1 MRQKPSAFGWWMEG
15 SSEVVSLRLITPH
28 FLQLIQQ
35 FLKVTRSIRPE
46 MTIAFDIR
54 LESRFIRIKALLQE
68 IETLWN
74 VNRIQFSYSFSKR
87 GCKRWFSTKA
97 DLSFVVS
104 IVPNFQIGWIKVGGV
119 FTGIKLTDHF
129 LSQSAV
135 SLRS

>member
-1 MRQKPSAFGWWMEG
+1 MEG

-68 IETLWN
+68 IETL
-74 VNRIQFSYSFSKR
+74 
-87 GCKRWFSTKA
+87 
-97 DLSFVVS
+97 
-104 IVPNFQIGWIKVGGV
+104 
-119 FTGIKLTDHF
+119 
-129 LSQSAV
+129 
-135 SLRS
+135 